1 MHNKTQ
7 YKIGGEN
14 MTRLENKVA
23 IVTGG
28 ASGIGAAIVKRFL
41 EEGAQVVFTDLNEEG
56 GNTYL
61 EELKGDVRFMTQDV
75 SQGDQWDQVIEF
87 TKNEFGPINVLVN
100 NAGIS
105 VTKHI
110 EDLTAEEF
118 HRVIAVN
125 LDSIFYSSK
134 KVVPSMKE
142 AGIGSIINVSSIAGI
157 VGGHGQA
164 AYSASKFGVRGLTKS
179 TAADLA
185 KYNIRSNSIL
195 PGVIKT
201 PILDTPENQEVI
213 KSITEAHVMGRIGDP
228 VEIANTAVF
237 LASDESSYINGTEI
251 VVDGG
256 TTAII

>member
-1 MHNKTQ
+1 
-7 YKIGGEN
+7 
-14 MTRLENKVA
+14 MTRLEEKVA

-41 EEGAQVVFTDLNEEG
+41 EEGAKVVFTDLNEEAG
-56 GNTYL
+56 KQYL
-61 EELKGDVRFMTQDV
+61 EELDGDVRFMKQNV
-75 SQGDQWDQVIEF
+75 GDEENWDEVIAY
-87 TKNEFGPINVLVN
+87 TIDEFGPVNVLVN

-105 VTKHI
+105 ITKHI
-110 EDLTAEEF
+110 DDLTAEEYLK
-118 HRVIAVN
+118 VINVN

-134 KVVPSMKE
+134 KIVPTMKE

-164 AYSASKFGVRGLTKS
+164 AYSASKFGVRGMTKA

-185 KYNIRSNSIL
+185 KYNIRSNAIL

-213 KSITEAHVMGRIGDP
+213 KSITAAHVMGRVGEP
-228 VEIANTAVF
+228 VEIANAAVF
-237 LASDESSYINGTEI
+237 LASDESSYVNGTEI
-251 VVDGG
+251 IVDGG
-256 TTAII
+256 TTAVS